1 MIEKEFVVEFLF
13 KEKMMIRSFPKLK
26 AYLIKE
32 LKHGKTKSVP
42 FRRYTLTDALTSIKN
57 IEKTGQFD
65 YFDAFSL
72 SVVFSSEYLM
82 IKDSIVNGQFNLDVN
97 FKREDYW
104 RNEDIHFEEGLYFSY
119 TFLNETYKQQLS
131 IDLKKLSEKIDGFMI
146 SANPSLIANVY
157 LKKIKQIKKEE
168 DRS

>member
-26 AYLIKE
+26 SYLIKE
-32 LKHGKTKSVP
+32 LKNGKTKNVP
-42 FRRYTLTDALTSIKN
+42 FRKYTLTNAIEAIKN

-65 YFDAFSL
+65 YFDAFAL
-72 SVVFSSEYLM
+72 SVAFSSEYLLV
-82 IKDSIVNGQFNLDVN
+82 KDAIISGQFNLDEN

-104 RNEDIHFEEGLYFSY
+104 RNEEIDFNEGLYFSY

-131 IDLKKLSEKIDGFMI
+131 IDLKKLSEKIDGFMA
-146 SANPSLIANVY
+146 SANPNLIGNIY

-168 DRS
+168 NRS